1 MFLLDKSAVEIWK
14 MLIPSKYILFPF
26 EMDNEELIFHYRD
39 YIYFVQDDGAVVRMG
54 KPIDLHKQK
63 LEDLWQLLF
72 YDRQTF
78 DYDHHG
84 IFSIG
89 AILKHMGYM
98 VPFTYHPHQTHL
110 VEIVD
115 LINPDQVY
123 QIELNSLSFRFVL
136 YQSLLYCDEL
146 NEQFRGE
153 TEFEIQ
159 QILRTDLSSVPNE
172 RSSRRRKL

>member
-1 MFLLDKSAVEIWK
+1 MFLLDKSAVDIWK
-14 MLIPSKYILFPF
+14 MLIPAKNILFPF
-26 EMDNEELIFHYRD
+26 QLDRDELVFYFREH
-39 YIYFVQDDGAVVRMG
+39 IYFIQEDGAVVRMA
-54 KPIDLHKQK
+54 KPTDLYKHK

-72 YDRQTF
+72 YDHHTF

-89 AILKHMGYM
+89 AILRHMGFM
-98 VPFTYHPHQTHL
+98 VPFTHQPRFSHQ

-115 LINPDQVY
+115 LVNPDQVY
-123 QIELNSLSFRFVL
+123 QIELNNSSFRFVL
-136 YQSLLYCDEL
+136 YRSLLYCDEL

-159 QILRTDLSSVPNE
+159 QILRTDSASLPND